1 MKKWLIMSLLAS
13 LTFGCG
19 GGGGDD
25 GVSAQAAGTAVTAT
39 TPTNPNTNNDPTVA
53 IAPGQVQ
60 TFSFPGF
67 SVNSRLAIVANFQTP
82 TATNNQ
88 TGTLSA
94 QLNSGSGAIPREV
107 LNRYDPSQ
115 ASEGVNPCGF
125 ADVSVMTSVMEDESV
140 REQSVP
146 GIRPR
151 YQELPEGTRRD
162 FFLVPAFKAVPGEKI
177 LEPSETEHCT
187 IFAEVVDGAP
197 VVDRTKA
204 MIVAQAF
211 DSNNPQR
218 PGSGI
223 YDQVRA
229 AFGSEWNQNPP
240 GGNDG
245 DQKIVLFFFSPKTL
259 GEGLFGFVSPADGN
273 PDGGTNSNRG
283 EIIYVNAGKSN
294 YQTLATISHEFQH
307 VINQNEKVNQQGLNP
322 PGAQQENVSIN
333 EGLSGL
339 SEEVCGYTFESGN
352 DLLVLVTN
360 NYLQKPEQHEFFNFF
375 AAGLGY
381 GQSYLFFRYVREHF
395 GDATIRALSADPDTG
410 IANLDEH
417 LPVGFAET
425 FRRWTIANYA
435 TNLSGNV
442 PSIYKYPSGF
452 RTDGT
457 YPAGTLVGV
466 KTFPMNNNANNR
478 TAALGPWSTT
488 YLVLDDEPGSGLT
501 ATITPAGSSAYGVIF
516 EQQEGQF
523 TTFED

>member
-39 TPTNPNTNNDPTVA
+39 TPTNTTSSPIVPIV
-53 IAPGQVQ
+53 PGQAQ
-60 TFSFPGF
+60 TFSFPAF
-67 SVNSRLAIVANFQTP
+67 SVDSRLVIIPNFQTT
-82 TATNNQ
+82 TATSNES
-88 TGTLSA
+88 GTLTA
-94 QLNSGSGAIPREV
+94 ELGTAAGALPREI
-107 LNRYDPSQ
+107 LNRYDPSVPTED
-115 ASEGVNPCGF
+115 ASPCGF
-125 ADVSVMTSVMEDESV
+125 ADVSMLSSVMEEDEV
-140 REQSVP
+140 REQSISTV
-146 GIRPR
+146 RPR
-151 YQELPEGTRRD
+151 FQELPEGARRD
-162 FFLVPAFKAVPGEKI
+162 FYLVPAFKSVTGEKV

-187 IFAEVVDGAP
+187 IFAEVIDDQP

-229 AFGSEWNQNPP
+229 VFGSEWNQNPP

-245 DQKIVLFFFSPKTL
+245 DQKVVIFFFSPKTL
-259 GEGLFGFVSPADGN
+259 GQGLFGYVSPADGN

-283 EIIYVNAGKSN
+283 EIIYVNAGKST

-322 PGAQQENVSIN
+322 DGAQQENVSIN

-339 SEEVCGYTFESGN
+339 AEEVCGYTFESGN

-360 NYLQKPEQHEFFNFF
+360 NYLEKPEQHEFFDFL

-381 GQSYLFFRYVREHF
+381 GQGYLFFRYVREHF
-395 GDATIRALSADPDTG
+395 GDSTVRALSTDPDTG
-410 IANLDEH
+410 IANLNEH

-435 TNLSGNV
+435 TNLGGNV
-442 PSIYKYPSGF
+442 PGIYKYPSGL

-466 KTFPMNNNANNR
+466 KTFPMSNNTSNR
-478 TAALGPWSTT
+478 SPALGPWSTA
-488 YLVLDDEPGSGLT
+488 YMVLDDKPGSGVT
-501 ATITPAGSSAYGVIF
+501 AKITPAGNSAYGVIF

>member
-1 MKKWLIMSLLAS
+1 MKKWLFMSLLAF

-25 GVSAQAAGTAVTAT
+25 GVSAQATGTAVTTT
-39 TPTNPNTNNDPTVA
+39 TPTDSGTGVT
-53 IAPGQVQ
+53 ISPGQAQ
-60 TFSFPGF
+60 SFSFPSF
-67 SVNSRLAIVANFQTP
+67 SVNSRLAIVANFQTV
-82 TATNNQ
+82 TASNNQ

-94 QLNSGSGAIPREV
+94 QLSGLAGGGGIPREI
-107 LNRYDPSQ
+107 LNRYDPS
-115 ASEGVNPCGF
+115 APSDGVNPCGF
-125 ADVSVMTSVMEDESV
+125 ADVCAITSVLPEEEV
-140 REQSVP
+140 RGQIDSS
-146 GIRPR
+146 IRPKF
-151 YQELPEGTRRD
+151 QELAEGTQRD
-162 FFLVPAFKAVPGEKI
+162 FFLVPAFKAVKGEKI
-177 LEPSETEHCT
+177 LEPNETQHCT
-187 IFAEVVDGAP
+187 IFAEVVNGTPAI
-197 VVDRTKA
+197 DRAKA
-204 MIVAQAF
+204 LLVAQAF

-245 DQKIVLFFFSPKTL
+245 DQKIVLFFFSPDTL
-259 GEGLFGFVSPADGN
+259 GEGLFGFVSPADSD
-273 PDGGTNSNRG
+273 PDGGANSNRG
-283 EIIYVNAGKSN
+283 EIIYVNSGKSS

-307 VINQNEKVNQQGLNP
+307 VINQNNKVNQQGLNP
-322 PGAQQENVSIN
+322 DGAQDENVTIN

-339 SEEVCGYTFESGN
+339 AEEICGYTYESGN

-381 GQSYLFFRYVREHF
+381 GQGYLFFRYVREHF
-395 GDATIRALSADPDTG
+395 GDATILALSTDPDTG
-410 IANLDEH
+410 LENLDDH

-435 TNLSGNV
+435 TNLGGDV
-442 PSIYKYPSGF
+442 PSIYKYPSGL

-457 YPAGTLVGV
+457 YPAGTLVGP
-466 KTFPMNNNANNR
+466 KTFPMNNNTTN
-478 TAALGPWSTT
+478 TTPALGAWSCA
-488 YLVLDDEPGSGLT
+488 YMVLDDEPGTGLR
-501 ATITPAGSSAYGVIF
+501 ATVTPAGSSAYGLIF

-523 TTFED
+523 TSFED